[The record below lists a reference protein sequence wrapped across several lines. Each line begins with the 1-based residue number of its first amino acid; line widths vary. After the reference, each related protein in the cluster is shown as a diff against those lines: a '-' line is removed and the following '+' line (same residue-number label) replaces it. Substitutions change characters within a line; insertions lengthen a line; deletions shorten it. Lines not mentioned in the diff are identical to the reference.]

1 MDWLTRIDSTHWL
14 VLALVLLI
22 AELATGTTYL
32 LWPAVAAGV
41 TGLIALFFPTSVY
54 IEIGVF
60 AGLTILLTLL
70 GRPLVRNLRMAAE
83 NAPVLNERDK
93 TVIGAR
99 AVAMTAFVNGA
110 GQVKLGDSVWRA
122 QSAEAIAAG
131 QAVEVLSVEGT
142 TVVVKTV
149 G

>member
-1 MDWLTRIDSTHWL
+1 MDWLTRIDSTHWF
-14 VLALVLLI
+14 VLALVVLI

-99 AVAMTAFVNGA
+99 AVAMNAFINGA

-122 QSAEAIAAG
+122 QSSEAIAAG
-131 QAVEVLSVEGT
+131 QAVEVMSVEGT
-142 TVVVKTV
+142 TVVVKAV

>member
-70 GRPLVRNLRMAAE
+70 GRPLVRNLRTAAE

-99 AVAMTAFVNGA
+99 AVAMNAFINGA

-122 QSAEAIAAG
+122 QSSEAIAAG
-131 QAVEVLSVEGT
+131 QAVEVLSVDGT
-142 TVVVKTV
+142 TVTVKAV

>member
-1 MDWLTRIDSTHWL
+1 VDWLTRIDSTHWL
-14 VLALVLLI
+14 ILALMLLI
-22 AELATGTTYL
+22 AELASGTTYL
-32 LWPAVAAGV
+32 LWPAVAAGIV
-41 TGLIALFFPTSVY
+41 GLIALFFPTSVY

-70 GRPLVRNLRMAAE
+70 GRPLVRNLQRAPA
-83 NAPVLNERDK
+83 NAPVLNEREK

-99 AVAMTAFVNGA
+99 AVAMNAFVNGA

-131 QAVEVLSVEGT
+131 QAVEVLSVDGT
-142 TVVVKTV
+142 TVVVKAI

>member
-99 AVAMTAFVNGA
+99 AVAMNAFINGA

-122 QSAEAIAAG
+122 QSSEAIAAG
-131 QAVEVLSVEGT
+131 QAVEVLSVDGT
-142 TVVVKTV
+142 TVTVKAV

>member
-1 MDWLTRIDSTHWL
+1 VDWLTRIDSTHWL

-99 AVAMTAFVNGA
+99 AVAMNAFINGA

-122 QSAEAIAAG
+122 QSSEAIAAG
-131 QAVEVLSVEGT
+131 QAVEVLSVDGT
-142 TVVVKTV
+142 TVTVKAV